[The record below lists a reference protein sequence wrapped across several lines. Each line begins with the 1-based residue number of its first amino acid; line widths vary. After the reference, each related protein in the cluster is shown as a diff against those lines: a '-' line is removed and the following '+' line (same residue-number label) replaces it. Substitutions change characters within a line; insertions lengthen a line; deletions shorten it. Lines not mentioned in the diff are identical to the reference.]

1 MLELIVKVV
10 FYDGV
15 LLNEV
20 DFATIRKNAAL

>member
-1 MLELIVKVV
+1 LKVV